1 MILAKEIIL
10 RIGLKNMRIV
20 LLKSIP
26 KDVRGVIVDI
36 QLMTRLSSVNDNRV
50 EFRLVSLL
58 TSIEMQMNSLQLQV
72 VPSNTAD
79 REENITAGDIE

>member
-36 QLMTRLSSVNDNRV
+36 QLMTD
-50 EFRLVSLL
+50 F
-58 TSIEMQMNSLQLQV
+58 QV
-72 VPSNTAD
+72 
-79 REENITAGDIE
+79 

>member
-1 MILAKEIIL
+1 MLCGAWGIQASQDFRGSKIEDVIL

-50 EFRLVSLL
+50 EFTIAFLL
-58 TSIEMQMNSLQLQV
+58 SPI
-72 VPSNTAD
+72 
-79 REENITAGDIE
+79 

>member
-1 MILAKEIIL
+1 MILAKEIML

-36 QLMTRLSSVNDNRV
+36 QLMTRLSSVNDDRV
-50 EFRLVSLL
+50 EYTLAFFYR
-58 TSIEMQMNSLQLQV
+58 
-72 VPSNTAD
+72 
-79 REENITAGDIE
+79 G

>member
-1 MILAKEIIL
+1 MILAKEIML

-20 LLKSIP
+20 LFKSIP

-50 EFRLVSLL
+50 EFTIAFLL
-58 TSIEMQMNSLQLQV
+58 RWIEMQMNSLQLQV

>member
-1 MILAKEIIL
+1 MILIKEIML

-20 LLKSIP
+20 LLKNIP

-50 EFRLVSLL
+50 EFTIAFLL
-58 TSIEMQMNSLQLQV
+58 SPI
-72 VPSNTAD
+72 
-79 REENITAGDIE
+79 